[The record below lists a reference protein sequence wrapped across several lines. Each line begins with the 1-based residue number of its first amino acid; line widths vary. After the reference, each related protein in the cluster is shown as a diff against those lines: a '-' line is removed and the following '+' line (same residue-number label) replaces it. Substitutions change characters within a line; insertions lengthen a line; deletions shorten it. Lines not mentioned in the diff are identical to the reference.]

1 MYCFNMYIIY
11 INIYDKEFWRKKQK
25 VYLKKYCNSVIVLV
39 QTSCPAPQ
47 LHPVTSS
54 DLANG
59 SLLHSRLYI
68 PVLVPTGHQG
78 APGRGGVRSG
88 AALHARSKNA
98 SSHTTSL
105 SSFDAFE
112 TTHRPLIR
120 LFRAVYLSRIPR
132 SLTRAHPQEG

>member
-1 MYCFNMYIIY
+1 MYLYTIY
-11 INIYDKEFWRKKQK
+11 IHVYDKEFWRKKQK

-39 QTSCPAPQ
+39 HTSCPAPQ

-88 AALHARSKNA
+88 AALHARCCKILLLIP
-98 SSHTTSL
+98 TPL
-105 SSFDAFE
+105 SSFHAFE
-112 TTHRPLIR
+112 TTRRPLIR
-120 LFRAVYLSRIPR
+120 LSMPLICPVSHVP
-132 SLTRAHPQEG
+132 

>member
-1 MYCFNMYIIY
+1 M
-11 INIYDKEFWRKKQK
+11 YDKEFWRKKQK

-39 QTSCPAPQ
+39 HTSCPAPQ

-88 AALHARSKNA
+88 AALHTRSKKDFF
-98 SSHTTSL
+98 SYHVT
-105 SSFDAFE
+105 FVF
-112 TTHRPLIR
+112 
-120 LFRAVYLSRIPR
+120 
-132 SLTRAHPQEG
+132 

>member
-1 MYCFNMYIIY
+1 MYV
-11 INIYDKEFWRKKQK
+11 YDKEFWRKKQK

-88 AALHARSKNA
+88 AALHARSKKILLLIP
-98 SSHTTSL
+98 TPL
-105 SSFDAFE
+105 SSFHAFE
-112 TTHRPLIR
+112 TTRRPLLR
-120 LFRAVYLSRIPR
+120 LSMPLICPAYYVP
-132 SLTRAHPQEG
+132 